1 MARSR
6 WTNKRNKIDQQA
18 EETELGKLRFNY
30 RSEVLGYYIDIT
42 VVYPTDTYRLPET
55 PALEKRSHGLL
66 IREKKDYFTPGMK
79 FQTVY
84 LMHGG
89 GDDDTLT
96 YRYTNAEAFAQR
108 NKVMLV
114 TPNIANSF
122 GANTRY
128 GVPYLTFVTEEL
140 PTVIQTLFASSAKR
154 EDNFIMGY
162 AMGGNVALAAAITRP
177 DRYSVCMDISGGIG
191 MTMDAQVL
199 KDELNGAHFRNF
211 FPLYC
216 ATFGKAEEI
225 DGSGFDLA
233 SVAKANRELGLPE
246 CRFIVACGSKEF
258 VRARV
263 ENDVRKMK
271 EMGFDVRY
279 LCAEGYD
286 HDFRMWNDYIEI
298 GLDQLLPLKREAIV
312 PAEA

>member
-1 MARSR
+1 M
-6 WTNKRNKIDQQA
+6 
-18 EETELGKLRFNY
+18 GKLRFNY
-30 RSEVLGYYIDIT
+30 RSEVLGKYIDIT
-42 VVYPTDTYRLPET
+42 IVYPTDSYRCPATPEL
-55 PALEKRSHGLL
+55 ANRAHKRLT
-66 IREKKDYFTPGMK
+66 REKPDVYAPGMK

-128 GVPYLTFVTEEL
+128 GIPYLTFVTEEL
-140 PTVIQTLFASSAKR
+140 PTVVQTLFASSGKR

-191 MTMDAQVL
+191 MTMDPGVL
-199 KDELNGAHFRNF
+199 VSELKGDHFRND
-211 FPLYC
+211 FPLYG
-216 ATFGKAEEI
+216 ATFGDSESVE
-225 DGSGFDLA
+225 GSEFDLA
-233 SVAKANRELGLPE
+233 AVARANREKNLPD
-246 CRFIVACGSKEF
+246 CKFILACGSKEF
-258 VRARV
+258 IRTRV
-263 ENDVRKMK
+263 ENDVRVLE
-271 EMGFDVRY
+271 EMYFDVQY
-279 LCAEGYD
+279 ICADGYD

-298 GLDQLLPLKREAIV
+298 GLDRLLPLKREAIY
-312 PAEA
+312 PEAA